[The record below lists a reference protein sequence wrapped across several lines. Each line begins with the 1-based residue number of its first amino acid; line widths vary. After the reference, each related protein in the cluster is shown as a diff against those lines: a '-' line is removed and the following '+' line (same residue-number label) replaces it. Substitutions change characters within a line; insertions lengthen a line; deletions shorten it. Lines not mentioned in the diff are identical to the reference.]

1 MFERIAEYTANT
13 LDIDVEEITRD
24 TTLKSLG
31 LDSLDVVEMIED
43 LENELGVEISLDRQE
58 ITTMGEMA
66 DYIDLKI
73 VE

>member
-43 LENELGVEISLDRQE
+43 LENELGVEINLDRQE

-66 DYIDLKI
+66 DYIEEQ
-73 VE
+73 VN

>member
-31 LDSLDVVEMIED
+31 LGSLDVVEMIED

-66 DYIDLKI
+66 DYIEEQ
-73 VE
+73 VN